1 MREIHVSRSQ
11 GRQADCAHTFFHST
25 TEEQMYE
32 LFNRCSRTSS
42 GGGIKRVIMGLD
54 RNTKTPCGFAFVEY
68 YTHQEAVDCMRYI
81 NGTKLDER
89 VIRCDLDPGYKDGRQ
104 YGRGRSG
111 GQVRDEYRE
120 EYDAGRGGW
129 GHNKIREEEERKKRE
144 AAIKAVY
151 EEEQVGGIDQSR
163 IIPSGAEGQY
173 DEFEGDR
180 RAGGDEDDKDV
191 AVGRKRERDEDG
203 DNVGDESRKVCQ
215 SLC

>member
-1 MREIHVSRSQ
+1 
-11 GRQADCAHTFFHST
+11 
-25 TEEQMYE
+25 
-32 LFNRCSRTSS
+32 
-42 GGGIKRVIMGLD
+42 MGLD
-54 RNTKTPCGFAFVEY
+54 RNSKTPCGFAFVEY

-151 EEEQVGGIDQSR
+151 EEEQVEGVDQSR
-163 IIPSGAEGQY
+163 IIPTGAEGQY
-173 DEFEGDR
+173 DEYEGER
-180 RAGGDEDDKDV
+180 RARGGDEDDEDV
-191 AVGRKRERDEDG
+191 AVGRKRGRDDGDDDED
-203 DNVGDESRKVCQ
+203 GDESRKVCHGVHELPGL
-215 SLC
+215 SLTLGILTERKSRARR